1 MKCFN
6 IENNI
11 NDINKINESVKK
23 LKSIDFTTKF
33 SNSEDEINKLLE
45 LIKTFGKIEIGKEK
59 IIESKIEFEEE
70 LNFTKK

>member
-23 LKSIDFTTKF
+23 RNSLDFTTKF
-33 SNSEDEINKLLE
+33 NNSKDE
-45 LIKTFGKIEIGKEK
+45 
-59 IIESKIEFEEE
+59 
-70 LNFTKK
+70 